1 MRALL
6 KSIAEKSGTAFGKW
20 LLGECA
26 ISGISTTHVR
36 ELEAQLGTNHT
47 LRNVLRSITQR
58 VRDQIPGFPLARI
71 AIAVRRAANP
81 INPDVYTAERIQRSC
96 QLIHALQ
103 QGLKLDIDALSTDE
117 RIGLLLMSAAYNGGL
132 LDVAQLNAMLS
143 TTPDS
148 IDWVAGIPEIRL
160 PLSIRGNAVAEFRQ
174 WFPDPATLALLIRCV
189 DDVQK
194 STGKLKR
201 RNWHMRC
208 VCAFLKKVE
217 VPEQYHPENPS
228 DLFDFLRMQM
238 QLRLPQVLVNF
249 ACRKGFVSQSL
260 RPSSWGNILGLDD
273 LEDPAGTYDDESV
286 SDVTEDNPDPP
297 AWLEELRDR
306 IRDNLPIESPLQA
319 ESHGELPGLIQG
331 WLAYMLGGASAYGH
345 SIGRSTIKRYTQV
358 LGAALSSRLDGISIF
373 ELEIDALELVY
384 ESALDAQATDSKRR
398 TLANAVQEF
407 HTFLQRRYNYPTISP
422 YSILGIGKGVTRVDA
437 RIISEEQYKL
447 VMQALGTCGLE
458 LRTPRLVTAAR
469 LLLILGFRLGLRRN
483 EALKLRLR
491 DLHLPEFSAAE
502 CAHIQARQSH
512 MRRLSKDEQ
521 ARIELPVDLLIRPH
535 AQRGLKTQN
544 AVRSLPLREL
554 LEPMSSRC

>member
-1 MRALL
+1 MNLPRLNDQQGSVIWSARPHEPEWMPEMRALL

-81 INPDVYTAERIQRSC
+81 INPDVYTAERIQRSS

-260 RPSSWGNILGLDD
+260 RPSSWGNILGL
-273 LEDPAGTYDDESV
+273 
-286 SDVTEDNPDPP
+286 
-297 AWLEELRDR
+297 
-306 IRDNLPIESPLQA
+306 
-319 ESHGELPGLIQG
+319 
-331 WLAYMLGGASAYGH
+331 
-345 SIGRSTIKRYTQV
+345 
-358 LGAALSSRLDGISIF
+358 
-373 ELEIDALELVY
+373 
-384 ESALDAQATDSKRR
+384 
-398 TLANAVQEF
+398 
-407 HTFLQRRYNYPTISP
+407 
-422 YSILGIGKGVTRVDA
+422 GK
-437 RIISEEQYKL
+437 S
-447 VMQALGTCGLE
+447 
-458 LRTPRLVTAAR
+458 
-469 LLLILGFRLGLRRN
+469 
-483 EALKLRLR
+483 
-491 DLHLPEFSAAE
+491 
-502 CAHIQARQSH
+502 
-512 MRRLSKDEQ
+512 
-521 ARIELPVDLLIRPH
+521 
-535 AQRGLKTQN
+535 
-544 AVRSLPLREL
+544 
-554 LEPMSSRC
+554 